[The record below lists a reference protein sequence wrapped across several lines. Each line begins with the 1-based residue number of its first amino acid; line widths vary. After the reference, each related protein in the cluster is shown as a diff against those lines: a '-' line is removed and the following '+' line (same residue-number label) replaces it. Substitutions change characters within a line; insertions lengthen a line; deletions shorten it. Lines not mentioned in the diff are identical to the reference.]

1 MIRASL
7 PQPHQWIWG
16 QLCLGLKQAKEK
28 DERDADAAFFFF
40 KSWVRDTDE
49 RNEMRLL
56 RSTLKYNS
64 YAS

>member
-28 DERDADAAFFFF
+28 DERDADASFFFF
-40 KSWVRDTDE
+40 LRAGSETQMR
-49 RNEMRLL
+49 EM
-56 RSTLKYNS
+56 K
-64 YAS
+64 